1 MSIRLKLILSYAAML
16 IVPLVLMVILALLLT
31 FVFKGDLQALHEKY
45 GYSKD
50 YYEDHSLERLV
61 KEIGRTAKSNPS
73 MLSDS
78 AYLRELSEELDLTN
92 SNLVIRKENQYEY
105 VSPSLKNKDL
115 LSVLAD
121 YKDRGT
127 SRKNE
132 TLKYDKESVN
142 MTLYNFT
149 YEDHQPGTV
158 FIVTSVNPV
167 IHFVQKFA
175 FILFLSLIFILILTH
190 TLLTYFVSRSII
202 RPLNKLKDATKRIKS
217 GDLNS
222 ELQITNKDE
231 IGELSLAFEQMRVR
245 LKNSIETQ
253 LQYEENRK
261 ELVSNISH
269 DLRTPLTA
277 IRGYIDGI
285 GDGIADTPDKV
296 KKYMDIISLKA
307 EEMDHLIDELFLYSK
322 LDLNR
327 LPFHFEEINLHSF
340 LADWSEE
347 LLFEL
352 NKQGVQFHSHLQIA
366 EETKISIDR
375 DKIRRVFSNI
385 ISNSLKYMNKSE
397 KEIELKAYEARG
409 QLVLFISDNGQGID
423 AASLPYVFE
432 RFYREDPSRNSV
444 TGGSGLGL
452 AIARQMIEGH
462 RGSIQAESVKGV
474 GTSIRITLPLIFNE
488 EGDRI

>member
-16 IVPLVLMVILALLLT
+16 VVPLILMVITALLLT

-61 KEIGRTAKSNPS
+61 KEIGRTAKSSPA

-78 AYLRELSEELDLTN
+78 GYLRELSDELDLTN
-92 SNLVIRKENQYEY
+92 SNLIVRKEGHFIY
-105 VSPSLKNKDL
+105 VSPSLKNKGI
-115 LSVLAD
+115 LSVLD
-121 YKDRGT
+121 KYQVEGT
-127 SRKNE
+127 TRKNE
-132 TLKYDKESVN
+132 SLKYDKESIN

-149 YEDHQPGTV
+149 FADHQPGTV
-158 FIVTSVNPV
+158 YVITSVNPV

-190 TLLTYFVSRSII
+190 SLLTYFVSRSII

-222 ELQITNKDE
+222 ELQFTNKDE
-231 IGELSLAFEQMRVR
+231 IGELSLAFEQMRVQ
-245 LKNSIETQ
+245 LKESIETQ

-277 IRGYIDGI
+277 IRGYLEGI
-285 GDGIADTPDKV
+285 GDGVADTPDKV

-307 EEMDHLIDELFLYSK
+307 EEMDHLIDELFLFSK

-327 LPFHFEEINLHSF
+327 LPFHFEQINLRSF

-347 LLFEL
+347 LRFEL
-352 NKQGVQFHSHLQIA
+352 NKQGIQFESDIQAA
-366 EETKISIDR
+366 EGTKISIDR

-385 ISNSLKYMNKSE
+385 ISNSLKYMDKTD
-397 KEIELKAYEARG
+397 KEIKLKAYEARG
-409 QLVLFISDNGQGID
+409 HLVLSITDNGQGI
-423 AASLPYVFE
+423 APEALPYVFE

-474 GTSIRITLPLIFNE
+474 GTSIRITLPLIPYQ
-488 EGDRI
+488 EGDIA

>member
-16 IVPLVLMVILALLLT
+16 VVPLILMVITALLLT
-31 FVFKGDLQALHEKY
+31 FVFRGDLQALHEKY

-50 YYEDHSLERLV
+50 YYEDHNLERLV
-61 KEIGRTAKSNPS
+61 KELGRTVKSSPS
-73 MLSDS
+73 TLSDS
-78 AYLRELSEELDLTN
+78 EYLREVEEELELSN
-92 SNLVIRKENQYEY
+92 SYLIVRKKGQFVY
-105 VSPSLKNKDL
+105 VPPSLKNKDL
-115 LSVLAD
+115 LTVLSNYEDKSTA
-121 YKDRGT
+121 
-127 SRKNE
+127 RKNE
-132 TLKYDKESVN
+132 SFKYGKESLS
-142 MTLYNFT
+142 MTQFNFT

-158 FIVTSVNPV
+158 FVITSVNSV
-167 IHFVQKFA
+167 VHFVQKFA

-190 TLLTYFVSRSII
+190 SLLTYFVSRSII
-202 RPLNKLKDATKRIKS
+202 RPLHKLKDATKRIKS
-217 GDLNS
+217 GDLNF

-245 LKNSIETQ
+245 LKDSIETQ

-277 IRGYIDGI
+277 IRGYIEGI

-296 KKYMDIISLKA
+296 QKYIDIISLKA

-327 LPFHFEEINLHSF
+327 LPFHFEQINLKSF
-340 LADWSEE
+340 LLDWSEE

-352 NKQGVQFHSHLQIA
+352 NKQGVEFDSNIEVA

-397 KEIELKAYEARG
+397 KEIELKAYEAG
-409 QLVLFISDNGQGID
+409 GHLILFIADNGQGID
-423 AASLPYVFE
+423 AEALPYVFE

-462 RGSIQAESVKGV
+462 KGSIQAESVKGV
-474 GTSIRITLPLIFNE
+474 GTSIKITLPLISYE
-488 EGDRI
+488 DGDQA